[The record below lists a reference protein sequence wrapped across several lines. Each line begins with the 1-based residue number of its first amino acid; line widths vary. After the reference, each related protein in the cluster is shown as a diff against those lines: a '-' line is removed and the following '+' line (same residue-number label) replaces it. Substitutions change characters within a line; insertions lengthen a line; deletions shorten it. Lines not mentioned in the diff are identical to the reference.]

1 MVAGD
6 AAAGA
11 AVYAKKCAT
20 CHGAKGEGKASIAKM
35 LKVEL
40 RALGSKEVQAKSDDE
55 LRRDIAEGI
64 GKMKPVK
71 GLSDKDLSDLVAFM
85 RTLK

>member
-1 MVAGD
+1 
-6 AAAGA
+6 
-11 AVYAKKCAT
+11 
-20 CHGAKGEGKASIAKM
+20 
-35 LKVEL
+35 
-40 RALGSKEVQAKSDDE
+40 LGSKEVQAKSHDE